1 MNTYSRLQTN
11 QAKPSFILSFL
22 LIVSF
27 AWLFMPVITDM
38 VAEWTRNPNNSHGF
52 LIPFIS
58 AYFLWQLKDRIKQ
71 AEVKPSNT
79 GLFLIVIGII
89 MYVLGYLG
97 AAHTTIRVAM
107 FIFIAGAVIFLY
119 GFQLFKIISFPYF
132 YSLFM
137 IPVPYYLYEKIA
149 FPLKLIVT
157 KASVIIISF
166 LGIPV
171 LREGNIIMLE
181 NMTLQVVDACSG
193 IRSLTSLLAITV
205 SYAYL
210 TQKSR
215 ARMILLTVLS
225 IPIAV
230 ISNIFRV
237 VITGILSRYYGAS
250 AAQGFFHEFAGLG
263 VFILSCLMVF
273 TLGFFLNKRDSITNE

>member
-1 MNTYSRLQTN
+1 
-11 QAKPSFILSFL
+11 
-22 LIVSF
+22 
-27 AWLFMPVITDM
+27 M
-38 VAEWTRNPNNSHGF
+38 VKEWARNPNNSHGF

-58 AYFLWQLKDRIKQ
+58 AYFLWLQKDKIKQ
-71 AEVKPSNT
+71 TELKPSNA
-79 GLFLIVIGII
+79 GLFFIFFGAII
-89 MYVLGYLG
+89 YVLGYLG
-97 AAHTTIRVAM
+97 AAHTTIRVSM
-107 FIFIAGAVIFLY
+107 FIFIAGSLIFLY
-119 GFQLFKIISFPYF
+119 GTSLFRAISFPFF

-137 IPVPYYLYEKIA
+137 IPVPYYLYEKVA

-157 KASVIIISF
+157 KASVMIIS
-166 LGIPV
+166 LIGIPV
-171 LREGNIIMLE
+171 VREGNIIMLE

-193 IRSLTSLLAITV
+193 IRSLTSLLAITMAF
-205 SYAYL
+205 AYL
-210 TQKSR
+210 TQKNR
-215 ARMILLTVLS
+215 KRMILLTVLS

-250 AAQGFFHEFAGLG
+250 AAEGFFHEFAGLG